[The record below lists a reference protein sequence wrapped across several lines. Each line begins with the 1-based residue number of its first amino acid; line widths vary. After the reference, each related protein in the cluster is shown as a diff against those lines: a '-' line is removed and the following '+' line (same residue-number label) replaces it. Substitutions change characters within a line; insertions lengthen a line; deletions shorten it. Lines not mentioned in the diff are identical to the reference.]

1 MADNSSS
8 SSSANL
14 NMTNDDN
21 YQAVRD
27 GEQAADAGQLSDVQL
42 AEVKDKRG
50 HLRAAITKYHK
61 KVLRGGHR
69 TDPKTVEEIDGWG
82 DRLDNY
88 DVTIGDEDTAYSVK
102 LGAIRDR
109 LEADIA
115 AAASAQALNSPAP
128 SPAGATNQQQQ
139 SQTPQIPNPFVTP
152 LVASSYPPGSVPLPP
167 HLNSLLSPFSNLS
180 VSSAGSSAPGFPA
193 AQHGLPA
200 TSGHQMAPPPTPPFS
215 SAAVFTPPAPATT
228 ATPSTSGGNF
238 PQPPVFTTAGTHA
251 PISSTGAVYPP
262 TLAPTFYQNSVFTRP
277 NDAKVAPFDG
287 SFGDYMRFET
297 AFIAKYVSNPCYTG
311 ADQFLKLVELTG
323 SYGKDFT
330 TNQPMDATGLQA
342 ALILMRDY
350 YNNPSRIR
358 TEVRRRLDS
367 LPEILQNPKNPLRVL
382 DCRVAANN
390 IIACQTAIRQ
400 LRDCGTAPQYL
411 NEDFYRLIV
420 KKMPYAYASE
430 YSRANPV
437 YKDTHQ
443 MVAHCRE
450 RLREE
455 ENFDEDVQPSAAP
468 AAATTTTG
476 SRARVNTIRGSPSPK
491 QPNNKCLLCEGAHYT
506 FKCRA
511 GSAADRAAK
520 VAQKNLCQRCL
531 RDGHQLSDCQSS
543 YQCPC
548 GSADH
553 SSIICVIFE
562 GQRNT
567 SRQSANNNNRS
578 SHTHTLPPAAATSAS
593 TTLTSPPVTSSSIA
607 SVAVV
612 GHQKPTVE
620 GTSSTGNKVVIPEGF
635 YSQTVLVRVQGQTV
649 RALLD
654 SGAQPTVILRSL
666 AERLQLAATPAAL
679 KISGALGTSESQTL
693 TTEVSATVE
702 SLTGQQS
709 VNISCH
715 PVDSINFECNHLPT
729 PIISK
734 LRKKGYKL
742 KHTSEESMNKYP
754 VSIIIG
760 GGYHGAVF
768 RGQGPRDVCP
778 GFSIARSIFGHAILG
793 HVRGSSA
800 AAQMNSIIT
809 ATRPKRSTAVPDTG
823 VDFDADKAKAQR
835 CTGNNSITTKVNQP
849 KVRLPKT
856 KPITKT
862 EPKTML
868 AKTEARV
875 ADRPCITIIIIPKK
889 DIRKIEP
896 PAVLAK
902 TKGQVRDRPHF
913 TRTNDNQEP
922 VSLFLPTRGRRLGT
936 QPTVGIQ
943 NHADQQRPNLKD
955 AHQQHHRPTTDGRST
970 FRRSD
975 VKKLHHYH
983 QHYRPPLPNHPPQ

>member
-1 MADNSSS
+1 MI
-8 SSSANL
+8 
-14 NMTNDDN
+14 TDDDFS
-21 YQAVRD
+21 AVRD
-27 GEQAADAGQLSDVQL
+27 GQIAADPTQLTDAQL
-42 AEVKDKRG
+42 AEVKHQRG
-50 HLRAAITKYHK
+50 LLRAAITKYYK
-61 KVLRGGHR
+61 KVLRSGHR
-69 TDPKTVEEIDGWG
+69 TDPKTVKEVDDWG
-82 DRLDNY
+82 ESLDNY
-88 DVTIGDEDTAYSVK
+88 DENHRRRGHQLQQQAGRDPRPARSRHSGSHQRPVAQ
-102 LGAIRDR
+102 LAGAI
-109 LEADIA
+109 
-115 AAASAQALNSPAP
+115 
-128 SPAGATNQQQQ
+128 
-139 SQTPQIPNPFVTP
+139 
-152 LVASSYPPGSVPLPP
+152 PGRIPLPP
-167 HLNSLLSPFSNLS
+167 HLRSLISPFSSLAAT
-180 VSSAGSSAPGFPA
+180 SAASGVPGNPA
-193 AQHGLPA
+193 VQHGLPG
-200 TSGHQMAPPPTPPFS
+200 TSGPQMAPTLFPPFS
-215 SAAVFTPPAPATT
+215 AAVSTPPASTAT
-228 ATPSTSGGNF
+228 ATPTTTGA
-238 PQPPVFTTAGTHA
+238 PLPPPIFTTSLGNR
-251 PISSTGAVYPP
+251 ISSTGAGHP
-262 TLAPTFYQNSVFTRP
+262 TTLLAPVFARP

-287 SFGDYMRFET
+287 TFGDYSRFET
-297 AFIAKYVSNPCYTG
+297 AFIAKYINNPCYTH

-323 SYGKDFT
+323 EHGHNFT
-330 TNQPMDATGLQA
+330 LNQPMDASGLQA

-358 TEVRRRLDS
+358 TEVRRKLDA
-367 LPEILQNPKNPLRVL
+367 LPPVLQDQTNPLRVHDQKL
-382 DCRVAANN
+382 AAGN
-390 IIACQTAIRQ
+390 ILACQTAIRQ
-400 LRDCGTAPQYL
+400 LRDCGTSPQYL
-411 NEDFYRLIV
+411 NEDFYRVIV

-430 YSRANPV
+430 YGHRNPI
-437 YKDTHQ
+437 YKDTQQ
-443 MVAHCRE
+443 MVNHCRD
-450 RLREE
+450 RLRQE

-468 AAATTTTG
+468 AAATTTKG
-476 SRARVNTIRGSPSPK
+476 SRAHVNTISGSPIQK
-491 QPNNKCLLCEGAHYT
+491 QPNTNNKCLLCEGAHYT

-520 VAQKNLCQRCL
+520 VAQKSLCQRCL
-531 RDGHQLSDCQSS
+531 RDGHQLPDCHSN

-553 SSIICVIFE
+553 SSIICAILE
-562 GQRNT
+562 GQRNAR
-567 SRQSANNNNRS
+567 RQSANTNRS
-578 SHTHTLPPAAATSAS
+578 SHIHTQPLAAAASAS
-593 TTLTSPPVTSSSIA
+593 PTLTSPPVTSSSIA

-620 GTSSTGNKVVIPEGF
+620 GSSSTGNKVVIPEGF

-702 SLTGQQS
+702 SLTGQHS
-709 VNISCH
+709 VNINCH

-742 KHTSEESMNKYP
+742 KHTSEESMNQYP

-778 GFSIARSIFGHAILG
+778 GFSIARSVFGHAILG
-793 HVRGSSA
+793 HVRGNSA
-800 AAQMNSIIT
+800 AAQINSIIT
-809 ATRPKRSTAVPDTG
+809 ATKLKWSTAVPDKR
-823 VDFDADKAKAQR
+823 VDLDADKAKAQR
-835 CTGNNSITTKVNQP
+835 CTGINLITTKNNQP

-856 KPITKT
+856 KPIIKT

-868 AKTEARV
+868 AKTEAQV
-875 ADRPCITIIIIPKK
+875 ADCPRIITNKK
-889 DIRKIEP
+889 AEP

-913 TRTNDNQEP
+913 TRTNDNREP

-970 FRRSD
+970 FCSGSE
-975 VKKLHHYH
+975 KELHHYY
-983 QHYRPPLPNHPPQ
+983 QNYRPPLPDHPPQ